1 MSFTASEKWMP
12 RLAATAHTST
22 QNTDPNR
29 KNRARG
35 VRRAR
40 PPPTTTNRA
49 VARARAQIRHPETQI
64 HAPVAVTTD
73 RQTELSTVEPWCVEV
88 STVSSVSTECRLS
101 VEGVSRECRGSV
113 EGVSSVCRLTPVSRC
128 RGCRG
133 SVDGDLDVR
142 DALML
147 SGCRGCRV
155 SSVEGVER
163 CRRCRWCQRC
173 R

>member
-1 MSFTASEKWMP
+1 MQISYSF
-12 RLAATAHTST
+12 
-22 QNTDPNR
+22 
-29 KNRARG
+29 
-35 VRRAR
+35 
-40 PPPTTTNRA
+40 
-49 VARARAQIRHPETQI
+49 
-64 HAPVAVTTD
+64 
-73 RQTELSTVEPWCVEV
+73 EPWCVEV
-88 STVSSVSTECRLS
+88 PTVSSVSTECR
-101 VEGVSRECRGSV
+101 VCV